1 MIINLPK
8 LGPVRFDDNLSQDQF
23 NAQLNALAKKYSFE
37 IPKPE
42 FGLGETFTRG
52 VSRGAKQLGVIGGDV
67 IPAMVGKALGF
78 EDYAQAQMEEAAE
91 SQRRIA
97 SERPA
102 VFESYKQVESPYQ
115 ALQFGLEVIG
125 EQIPNIATSLI
136 PGVGG
141 GVIAGRAAL
150 SSVGKSL
157 ATQAAERGLA
167 GEAAT
172 TFVMEGMK
180 RAAPEIAAKSQLG
193 QTAGVFLGS
202 YAQNA
207 PEIFQ
212 NIVRE
217 TGQMEVGTSLLFGA
231 GAAALDSVLPASL
244 AKQLSGPL
252 KMGIVEKVLEK
263 SGMDRS
269 LLRSVTSGLIKGT
282 TVEGLTEGAQEAL
295 SITAEKFV
303 ADNPQVFQSKE
314 WDRIMEASVRGA
326 VAGGGFGVAGGSV
339 ERMREASQRKAE
351 LADAYERRGQRQ
363 EATRLRKEVAE
374 SEQQIAEL
382 ESKKEQ
388 MELPGLETGVYT
400 AQFKPEEVATKSETA
415 AKNKLSGKQ
424 LEMFG
429 PEGELTK
436 EAEKAATAD
445 EKRAVNVA
453 RQEAKKEAAELKE
466 YQANLKKFL
475 GAKQLTLPGMTPE
488 EIAAAQKQQADLDEQ
503 IKTTGQGDLF
513 SGMPPAPAAPAEQ
526 IFEPTTEAAAPVTEV
541 TPVEEAVVEPVKVE
555 APSGVEGTII
565 SNTKEGLSAL
575 GKQLG
580 IGRTAKI
587 LRPDGPLAGKD
598 LSDPAQ
604 AAEVRRVLE
613 AYASG
618 KPAEGAASKIEE
630 FLLRPEFQTAP
641 MEVPSEP
648 TAQFDIGRGELGVPS
663 TDTTGA
669 TTVGDRGAGEITE
682 PVGGRLDEA
691 RVPAGDVVIGE
702 EGAGRPLGVRETKD
716 ISKAEAAI
724 EEAVRQQANFVEQ
737 NDERTNNILTGR
749 MREAASAA
757 GINPELIPSE
767 DLRGTPEHSYLRLP
781 SLINEYF
788 RLRDILSIPPTDAAD
803 RARVAR
809 NQREFETIREAIG
822 KSDPD
827 ADTLLQAMEGA
838 TPQQREQV
846 LSEINREAVT
856 KFDPIV
862 KKRIENLKLQEEAE
876 AEAEAKPGAK
886 PKPKQ
891 VSGEDRLAKIRAAS
905 ERIYADVPS
914 SRKTAESTSQEF
926 ADWYEK
932 EFGDKLFLP
941 VHRGANLTD
950 AGRALVE
957 AGDLK
962 GAIDYL
968 RDATKNKLVQAIL
981 NKVKTLNLKTKIVA
995 GPVENNQAGSFDPRT
1010 NTITINPEMGMNEHT
1025 LLHELM
1031 HAAIS
1036 HVLRNPSLPVTK
1048 QLTSLFNQIQ
1058 NQMGTA
1064 YGAQD
1069 LQEFA
1074 AELVSNPEFQALLK
1088 TIKTPKSQNMFV
1100 RFMQTLAEFFGFR
1113 KGTDAYTKG
1122 LQLISD
1128 AVDISA
1134 DVQPSISDV
1143 LFLGTPN
1150 GGLMGLGAV
1159 GRAGQTMPAL
1169 AGQTVESTKNFLSN
1183 VPRDAKS
1190 LAMGLLRLDNL
1201 NTIYGKQLPSIQR
1214 LLDNLER
1221 RSGMQEQLIKQINE
1235 NYKFF
1240 VNTQRK
1246 FPRQFEVMQDMA
1258 YDARL
1263 DMVDPKD
1270 ANFLSRKGLSQ
1281 EQQQNYRKHRA
1292 VYLALPADVRKT
1304 YDLIRDG
1311 YTKAIDEYEL
1321 MLVGDPSKGIKG
1333 LVDQSVAAKL
1343 KARFQLA
1350 RQIGYIPFLRRGEF
1364 WIEYDE
1370 NGERAASAFESIR
1383 ERDRFAK
1390 QVLDPKGIK
1399 YKMYQH
1405 IENSSFQQGSLP
1417 PTSFIVGVMNNLNQ
1431 QGASQQIKDQVYQS
1445 YLALF
1450 PAESIVKNFM
1460 KSDNVRGMER
1470 DIVRGYGETMIKW
1483 SRRLA
1488 NTKYTPEI
1496 DRAINDVGIEAA
1508 NVNTPEV
1515 YAAAQNISD
1524 QREFLHNPTYG
1535 SLTSAA
1541 TTISY
1546 FNYIAGNVS
1555 SALVNLTTLP
1565 MFSWSILGAKFGFD
1579 KSSGA
1584 LLSASKTT
1592 IDYIF
1597 NNKVPPK
1604 YAKLFDTLND
1614 HAQLEHTMAREVLE
1628 GRRQTTSD
1636 FTGTKARIMDLL
1648 SVPFH
1653 KTEVLN
1659 RGATAIAAYDLARGS
1674 GMSEQDAIQYALR
1687 TVKEINTSGMSATA
1701 PRYMQHPMG
1710 RVFFTF
1716 KSFVWNTAFVVGRAF
1731 HQAVKGESPAVRK
1744 EAFRQLVGI
1753 YGMAM
1758 AFAGIKGLPFMGVT
1772 STLAT
1777 IINSLLGDD
1786 DEPYDFDVMMRSWTN
1801 ELFYKG
1807 LLNYATNL
1815 EIANRVGVAN
1825 DLLFR
1830 DDPKGVAEN
1839 GYVLTAMKQAF
1850 GPAGSF
1856 AVSVGNGAK
1865 LLSEGEVYRGV
1876 EAMLPTFMKNGF
1888 KAWRYANE
1896 GVTTLKGD
1904 PIIDDISAYNV
1915 AMQVV
1920 GFSPANLSNVYEEIG
1935 MKKDFERKVMG
1946 QRTKLLNKYDMARRA
1961 GDSDLMMEALE
1972 EIGEFNE
1979 NRKDPKA
1986 KITPDTLRRSVKARE
2001 AAEKDMVNGI
2011 RFNKNLRS
2019 EIDDLLE
2026 EYEE

>member
-67 IPAMVGKALGF
+67 IPAMFGKALGF

-97 SERPA
+97 TERPA

-180 RAAPEIAAKSQLG
+180 RAAPEIAAKAQLG

-339 ERMREASQRKAE
+339 ERMREASQRKAQ

-374 SEQQIAEL
+374 AEQQIAEL
-382 ESKKEQ
+382 EAKKEQ
-388 MELPGLETGVYT
+388 MELPGFETGVYT
-400 AQFKPEEVATKSETA
+400 TQYKPEEVATKSETA

-475 GAKQLTLPGMTPE
+475 GAKQLTLPGTTPE

-513 SGMPPAPAAPAEQ
+513 SGMPPAPTTPAEQ
-526 IFEPTTEAAAPVTEV
+526 IFEPSTEAAAPVTEV
-541 TPVEEAVVEPVKVE
+541 APVEEAVVEPVKVE

-641 MEVPSEP
+641 TEVPSEP

-691 RVPAGDVVIGE
+691 GVPAGDVVIGE

-716 ISKAEAAI
+716 ISKAEAAT

-767 DLRGTPEHSYLRLP
+767 DLRGTPEHSYLRLS

-788 RLRDILSIPPTDAAD
+788 RLRDILSIPPIDAAD

-809 NQREFETIREAIG
+809 NQRESETIREAIG

-846 LSEINREAVT
+846 LSEINREAVA

-862 KKRIENLKLQEEAE
+862 KKRIENLKLQEEAK

-962 GAIDYL
+962 GVIDYL

-981 NKVKTLNLKTKIVA
+981 NKIKTLNLKTKIVA
-995 GPVENNQAGSFDPRT
+995 GPVEGNQAGSFDPRT

-1122 LQLISD
+1122 LQLVSD

-1134 DVQPSISDV
+1134 DVQPSVSDV

-1150 GGLMGLGAV
+1150 GAIMGFGAV
-1159 GRAGQTMPAL
+1159 GRVGQTMPAL
-1169 AGQTVESTKNFLSN
+1169 TGRTVEATKNFLSN
-1183 VPRDAKS
+1183 VPSDFKS
-1190 LAMGLLRLDNL
+1190 VAMGLLRLDNI
-1201 NTIYGKQLPSIQR
+1201 NTIYGKELPSVQK
-1214 LLDNLER
+1214 LLNALER
-1221 RSGMQEQLIKQINE
+1221 RSGEEEQRIKQINT
-1235 NYKFF
+1235 NYKRFLD
-1240 VNTQRK
+1240 VAKRHPQAMDRMTN
-1246 FPRQFEVMQDMA
+1246 MG

-1263 DMVDPKD
+1263 SQVDLLDPKFKP
-1270 ANFLSRKGLSQ
+1270 APA
-1281 EQQQNYRKHRA
+1281 QQAEYRRLKNI
-1292 VYLALPADVRKT
+1292 YDGLPAEVQQVYKDIRNA
-1304 YDLIRDG
+1304 YDS
-1311 YTKAIDEYEL
+1311 AINEYEDIL
-1321 MLVGDPSKGIKG
+1321 INSVQDPS
-1333 LVDQSVAAKL
+1333 ARRKL
-1343 KARFQLA
+1343 KAQYEARK
-1350 RQIGYIPFLRRGEF
+1350 RQISYIPFLRRGDF
-1364 WIEYDE
+1364 WVEYDE
-1370 NGERAASAFESIR
+1370 NGERATQAFQSKR
-1383 ERDRFAK
+1383 ERDIFIESQLKGK
-1390 QVLDPKGIK
+1390 QHTV
-1399 YKMYQH
+1399 YKNINEATFNQ
-1405 IENSSFQQGSLP
+1405 NTLPSS
-1417 PTSFIVGVMNNLNQ
+1417 SFIVGLMNELNK
-1431 QGASQQIKDQVYQS
+1431 QGASQELKNNIYQS

-1450 PAESIVKNFM
+1450 PAESLAKNFM

-1483 SRRLA
+1483 ARKLSA
-1488 NTKYTPEI
+1488 SKYNPEI
-1496 DRAINDVGIEAA
+1496 DRALNEIAVQGRAA
-1508 NVNTPEV
+1508 SNKPDGEGA
-1515 YAAAQNISD
+1515 YAAAQNILS
-1524 QREFLHNPTYG
+1524 QTAFLHNPTYG
-1535 SLTSAA
+1535 GLTSAA

-1546 FNYIAGNVS
+1546 FAYIAGNVS

-1565 MFSWSILGAKFGFD
+1565 MFSWSILGARFGFD
-1579 KSSGA
+1579 KSTGA

-1597 NNKVPPK
+1597 NNKVSPK

-1628 GRRQTTSD
+1628 GRRQSTSD
-1636 FTGTKARIMDLL
+1636 FTGTKARIMDGL
-1648 SVPFH
+1648 SIAFH

-1674 GMSEQDAIQYALR
+1674 GMNEQDAIQYALR
-1687 TVKEINTSGMSATA
+1687 TVKDINTSGLSSTA
-1701 PRYMQHPMG
+1701 PSYMQHPVG

-1731 HQAVKGESPAVRK
+1731 HQATKGETPAVRK
-1744 EAFRQLVGI
+1744 EAFRQLIGI

-1758 AFAGIKGLPFMGVT
+1758 AFAGIKGLPFMGAT

-1786 DEPYDFDVMMRSWTN
+1786 DEPYDFDVMMREWTN

-1807 LLNYATNL
+1807 LINYATNL
-1815 EIANRVGVAN
+1815 EVANRVGVAN

-1830 DDPKGVAEN
+1830 DDPQSVAEH

-1856 AVSVGNGAK
+1856 AASIGNGYK
-1865 LLSEGEVYRGV
+1865 LLSEGHTYRGI
-1876 EAMLPTFMKNGF
+1876 EAMLPTFAKNAF
-1888 KAWRYANE
+1888 KGGRYFTE
-1896 GVTTLKGD
+1896 GVTNLKGE
-1904 PIIDDISAYNV
+1904 PIIEDISAYNV
-1915 AMQVV
+1915 AMQII

-1979 NRKDPKA
+1979 KRKDPKA

-2001 AAEKDMVNGI
+2001 AAEKDSVNGI

>member
-8 LGPVRFDDNLSQDQF
+8 LGPVRFDDNLTDAQF
-23 NAQLNALAKKYSFE
+23 NAQLNALAKKYDFQ

-52 VSRGAKQLGVIGGDV
+52 VKRGTQQLGIIGGDV
-67 IPAMVGKALGF
+67 IPAMAGKALGF
-78 EDYAQAQMEEAAE
+78 EDYAQAQMREAEE
-91 SQRRIA
+91 SQRKL
-97 SERPA
+97 RPA

-136 PGVGG
+136 PGIGG

-172 TFVMEGMK
+172 AFVAEGMK

-217 TGQMEVGTSLLFGA
+217 TGQMEVGTSMLFGA

-252 KMGIVEKVLEK
+252 KASIVEKVLEK
-263 SGMDRS
+263 SGMDRG

-282 TVEGLTEGAQEAL
+282 TVEGMTEGAQEAL

-326 VAGGGFGVAGGSV
+326 IAGGGFGVAGGSV

-363 EATRLRKEVAE
+363 EAAQLRREVAE
-374 SEQQIAEL
+374 AEQQIAEL

-388 MELPGLETGVYT
+388 MELPGFETGVYT
-400 AQFKPEEVATKSETA
+400 AQYKPEEVVTKSETA

-424 LEMFG
+424 LEIFG

-453 RQEAKKEAAELKE
+453 RQEAKKESTALKQ
-466 YQANLKKFL
+466 YQDGLKKFL
-475 GAKQLTLPGMTPE
+475 AAKQMTLPGMSPE
-488 EIAAAQKQQADLDEQ
+488 EIAATQKQQADLEEQ
-503 IKTTGQGDLF
+503 AKTTGQGDLF
-513 SGMPPAPAAPAEQ
+513 SGVFPTPTAPIAET
-526 IFEPTTEAAAPVTEV
+526 TTEAA
-541 TPVEEAVVEPVKVE
+541 PVEEAVAEPVKVE

-587 LRPDGPLAGKD
+587 LRSDGPLAGKD

-604 AAEVRRVLE
+604 ANEVKSVLE

-630 FLLRPEFQTAP
+630 FLKRPEFQTAP
-641 MEVPSEP
+641 TEVPSEP
-648 TAQFDIGRGELGVPS
+648 TAQFDTGRGELSVPS

-669 TTVGDRGAGEITE
+669 ATVRDRGAGEITE
-682 PVGGRLDEA
+682 PVSGRLDEA
-691 RVPAGDVVIGE
+691 GVPAGDVVVRE
-702 EGAGRPLGVRETKD
+702 EDAGRPLGVRETKD
-716 ISKAEAAI
+716 ISKAEAAT
-724 EEAVRQQANFVEQ
+724 EEAVREQANFVER

-749 MREAASAA
+749 MREAATAA
-757 GINPELIPSE
+757 GVDPELIPSE

-781 SLINEYF
+781 SLISEYF
-788 RLRDILSIPPTDAAD
+788 RLSDILRIPPTDAAD
-803 RARVAR
+803 RARAAR
-809 NQREFETIREAIG
+809 NQREFETIRNAIEQ
-822 KSDPD
+822 SDPD
-827 ADTLLQAMEGA
+827 APALLQAMEGA

-846 LSEINREAVT
+846 LSQINREAIAR
-856 KFDPIV
+856 FDPVI
-862 KKRIENLKLQEEAE
+862 KERIESLKLEEEEGRPAKRELSDAE
-876 AEAEAKPGAK
+876 LDQLAD
-886 PKPKQ
+886 Q
-891 VSGEDRLAKIRAAS
+891 FNDRLF
-905 ERIYADVPS
+905 E
-914 SRKTAESTSQEF
+914 KTG
-926 ADWYEK
+926 K
-932 EFGDKLFLP
+932 KLFLP
-941 VHRGANLTD
+941 AHRGPDLTD

-968 RDATKNKLVQAIL
+968 RNATKNKLVQAIL
-981 NKVKTLNLKTKIVA
+981 NKVKTLNLKTKIVV
-995 GPVENNQAGSFDPRT
+995 GPIENNQAGSFDPRT
-1010 NTITINPEMGMNEHT
+1010 NIITINPEMGMNEHT

-1069 LQEFA
+1069 LQEFS

-1113 KGTDAYTKG
+1113 KGTDVYTKG

-1159 GRAGQTMPAL
+1159 GRVGQTMPAL
-1169 AGQTVESTKNFLSN
+1169 AGQTLESTKNFLSN
-1183 VPRDAKS
+1183 TPRDAKS

-1201 NTIYGKQLPSIQR
+1201 NTIYGKELPSIQR

-1246 FPRQFEVMQDMA
+1246 FPRQFEVMQDMG

-1263 DMVDPKD
+1263 ELVDPKD
-1270 ANFLSRKGLSQ
+1270 PNFLSNKGLSQ
-1281 EQQQNYRKHRA
+1281 AQQQSYKKFRA

-1304 YDLIRDG
+1304 YDMIRDS
-1311 YTKAIDEYEL
+1311 YAKAIDDYEI
-1321 MLVGDPSKGIKG
+1321 MLVGDPSKGIQG
-1333 LVDQSVAAKL
+1333 LVDPSVAAKL
-1343 KARFQLA
+1343 KAQFQA
-1350 RQIGYIPFLRRGEF
+1350 RKRQIGYIPFLRRGDF

-1370 NGERAASAFESIR
+1370 NGERAATAFESIR
-1383 ERDRFAK
+1383 ERERFAK
-1390 QVLDPKGIK
+1390 QVLEPKGTK
-1399 YKMYQH
+1399 YKMYQNL
-1405 IENSSFQQGSLP
+1405 ENSSFQQGNLP
-1417 PTSFIVGVMNNLNQ
+1417 PTSFIVGVMNSLNK
-1431 QGASQQIKDQVYQS
+1431 QGASQEIKDQVYQS

-1460 KSDNVRGMER
+1460 KADNVRGMER

-1483 SRRLA
+1483 SRRLT

-1496 DRAINDVGIEAA
+1496 DRAINDIGVEAS

-1515 YAAAQNISD
+1515 YAVAQNISD
-1524 QREFLHNPTYG
+1524 QRAFLHNPTYG
-1535 SLTSAA
+1535 GLTSAA

-1584 LLSASKTT
+1584 LLSASRTT

-1674 GMSEQDAIQYALR
+1674 GMNEQDAIQYALR

-1758 AFAGIKGLPFMGVT
+1758 AFAGIKGLPFMGAT

-1856 AVSVGNGAK
+1856 AASVGNGAK
-1865 LLSEGEVYRGV
+1865 LMSEGEVYRGV

-1888 KAWRYANE
+1888 KAWRYASE
-1896 GVTTLKGD
+1896 GVTNLKGD

-1915 AMQVV
+1915 AMQVI

-1935 MKKDFERKVMG
+1935 MKKDFERKVMA
-1946 QRTKLLNKYDMARRA
+1946 QRASLLNKYDMARRA
-1961 GDSDLMMEALE
+1961 GDSDLMMETLE
-1972 EIGEFNE
+1972 DIGEFNE
-1979 NRKDPKA
+1979 RRTDPKA
-1986 KITPDTLRRSVKARE
+1986 KITQDTLRRSIKARE

-2011 RFNKNLRS
+2011 RFNKNLRA

-2026 EYEE
+2026 EYE